1 MFWTLAVPGKQLEP
15 SVFCTLSVTPFKS
28 NLQLEAAIY
37 IMANRKSRR
46 VANVNPRPKAIRRP
60 AQPSTPIFF
69 DFPIDELP
77 PELVHMICIYL
88 KPKEIANLRLVSR
101 LAGPVGLHYMV
112 PEVHLLLARDS
123 FEQLKALAE
132 HPVASKHVTSFFFEA
147 DKLGI
152 LPRSNWEQLVAGPQY
167 VAQVREMH
175 RRGHPCHHASERSL
189 RTFNREVNKL
199 SAAPRHSYTDEEMD
213 HAFEKY
219 SDFIHF
225 QQDSQEAAVQE
236 KAVAEAMKHFPL
248 LKKITMASQI
258 FTSRLRK
265 TFEPAF
271 CTYYESDNP
280 RDSRSEPLGVQ
291 QMRSLLLG
299 AYHAGLKIEVLR
311 CGFVSWRI
319 LQQDAETFARM
330 RDSVSNVKELI
341 LQFAPGRDTEPDEVW
356 AELENAACSSYLE
369 AGRLKDFVTAA
380 PKLEHLQIALQ
391 FNTPIW
397 PAYLQDTVG
406 EHHWPAL
413 KSVTLTM
420 LGTTEDD
427 LVSFCSRHAGTL
439 KYFHLGSMGM
449 VEGDWFSAFN
459 RMRKVLTLDTMVVS
473 GRLEGLGEEL
483 DFELG
488 SEDYCPELKEGI
500 EAYFMG
506 PCSKEELSLDD
517 FLDFYLP
524 NTDDSW
530 SEWDTGDDL
539 W

>member
-1 MFWTLAVPGKQLEP
+1 
-15 SVFCTLSVTPFKS
+15 
-28 NLQLEAAIY
+28 
-37 IMANRKSRR
+37 MAKKKSRH
-46 VANVNPRPKAIRRP
+46 VANIDSRPKAIRTP
-60 AQPSTPIFF
+60 ARSSTPKSF
-69 DFPIDELP
+69 DFPMDELP
-77 PELVHMICIYL
+77 PELVHMICMYL

-101 LAGPVGLHYMV
+101 LAGPIGLHYMV
-112 PEVHLLLARDS
+112 PEVHVILARNS

-132 HPVASKHVTSFFFEA
+132 HPVASKYVTSFFFEA

-152 LPRSNWEQLVAGPQY
+152 LPRKHWEDLVAGPQY
-167 VAQVREMH
+167 IAQVREMH
-175 RRGHPCHHASERSL
+175 RRGHPCHHATERSL
-189 RTFNREVNKL
+189 RFFNREVNKL

-225 QQDSQEAAVQE
+225 QQDSREAAVQE
-236 KAVAEAMKHFPL
+236 TEVAEAMKHFPL
-248 LKKITMASQI
+248 LKEITMASQI
-258 FTSRLRK
+258 FTSRLKK

-271 CTYYESDNP
+271 CTCYESDNP
-280 RDSRSEPLGVQ
+280 QDTLSEPLGVQ

-311 CGFVSWRI
+311 CGLVSWRI
-319 LQQDAETFARM
+319 LQQDTETFARM
-330 RDSVSNVKELI
+330 RDSVSNVKELV
-341 LQFAPGRDTEPDEVW
+341 LQFAPSKADPDEPW
-356 AELENAACSSYLE
+356 AEPENWAEFENVACSSHLE
-369 AGRLKDFVTAA
+369 AGYLKDFITAA
-380 PKLEHLQIALQ
+380 PKLEHLQIAFQ

-413 KSVTLTM
+413 KTVNLTM
-420 LGTTEDD
+420 LGTTEED

-439 KYFHLGSMGM
+439 KSFHLGSMGM

-473 GRLEGLGEEL
+473 GRLEGFGEEL

-500 EAYFMG
+500 EAYFKG
-506 PCSKEELSLDD
+506 PCLKEELSLDD

-524 NTDDSW
+524 NPDDSW
-530 SEWDTGDDL
+530 SEWDTEDEL